1 MTGTTENIQELAQ
14 QAFSTLQSGKNQQA
28 REIFEGLVSSGRADA
43 TIVLGLAHACFRLED
58 KTSALA
64 AVDSALEMEPTNLR
78 VLLFKADFLEQ
89 DGQSR
94 SALEYYQHALALAA
108 NHTEMTEDVKQGLQR
123 AEQACARK
131 DREYKTFLEAKLK
144 DDGYKPSRSNL
155 RFQQSI
161 DLIFGE
167 KEVFYQEPRRYYY
180 PGLPQIQFY
189 EREQFAWL
197 NEMEASADKIRNEL
211 TEVLAQPETFSPY
224 LQADSNHLGRYD
236 DGLLNSEDWSALYLW
251 EHGKLIK
258 ENAQLFPQTIEALKL
273 APLPEIRGQA
283 PMALFSK
290 LKAETHIPPHNG
302 VLNTRLICHLPII
315 VPERCG
321 ALRVGNEER
330 RWHEGE
336 TLIFDDSIQHEA
348 WNHSKEERVV
358 LLFEIWRPELNEEE
372 RELVTLLLA
381 AVKEYHHD

>member
-1 MTGTTENIQELAQ
+1 MTGTTENIQEQAQ
-14 QAFSTLQSGKNQQA
+14 QAFATLQSGRNQEA
-28 REIFEGLVSSGRADA
+28 RALFERLISSGRADA
-43 TIVLGLAHACFRLED
+43 TIILGLAHACFRLED
-58 KTSALA
+58 KPSALSA
-64 AVDSALEMEPTNLR
+64 IDSALEAEPANLR
-78 VLLFKADFLEQ
+78 ALLFKADFLEH

-94 SALEYYQHALALAA
+94 AALEYYQHALALAT
-108 NHTEMTEDVKQGLQR
+108 NSTELTEDVKQGLQR

-131 DREYKTFLEAKLK
+131 DSEYKTFLNEKLK
-144 DDGYKPSRSNL
+144 AEGYQASQTNR

-167 KEVFYQEPRRYYY
+167 KEIFYQEPRRYYY

-189 EREQFAWL
+189 EREQFSWL
-197 NEMEASADKIRNEL
+197 AEIEARTDKIRQEL
-211 TEVLAQPETFSPY
+211 TEVLARPETFSPY

-251 EHGKLIK
+251 EHGKLHE
-258 ENAQLFPQTIEALKL
+258 ENAELFPETIAALEM
-273 APLPEIRGQA
+273 APLPFIKGQA

-315 VPERCG
+315 VPARCG

-330 RWHEGE
+330 RWQEGE
-336 TLIFDDSIQHEA
+336 TLIFDDSIEHEA
-348 WNHSKEERVV
+348 WNHSKQERVV
-358 LLFEIWRPELNEEE
+358 LLFEIWRPELSEEE